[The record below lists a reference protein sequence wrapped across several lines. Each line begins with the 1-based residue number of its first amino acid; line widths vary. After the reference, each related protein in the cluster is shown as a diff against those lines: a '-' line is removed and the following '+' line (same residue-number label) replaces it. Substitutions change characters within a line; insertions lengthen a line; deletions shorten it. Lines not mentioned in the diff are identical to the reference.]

1 MIKIKNNKFIYKDRE
16 YKILN
21 KNLLGQFN
29 TDDFNV
35 KVKIEP
41 KTEKGVKSLNNIVN
55 ALIEMKVIG

>member
-1 MIKIKNNKFIYKDRE
+1 MIKIKNNKFIYKDHE

-29 TDDFNV
+29 SKDFNV

-41 KTEKGVKSLNNIVN
+41 KTEKGINSLKNIVN